1 MNLEHTNCG
10 TPECCMSCDT
20 AVPVQLELFPL
31 SIYTKDTNDNSTS
44 SRLEKKE
51 VIDQTTYY
59 RYI

>member
-20 AVPVQLELFPL
+20 AVPVQLELFPV

-51 VIDQTTYY
+51 VID
-59 RYI
+59 